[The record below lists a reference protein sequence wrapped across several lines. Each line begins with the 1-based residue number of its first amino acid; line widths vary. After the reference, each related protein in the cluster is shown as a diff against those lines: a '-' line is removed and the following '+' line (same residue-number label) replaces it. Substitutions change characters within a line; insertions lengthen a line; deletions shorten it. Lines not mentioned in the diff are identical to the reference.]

1 MVIKGTLDAN
11 HALPTSGMTEGDTYI
26 VGASGTYNGVACK
39 VGDFFVRTSDGWL
52 RVPAGD
58 EWEYDE
64 NTIKAIKVNNA
75 VHADTAGTASAVAW
89 AGITG
94 IPDLVTI
101 DTEQTI
107 IGNKSFKN
115 STSVESLTADSLLVT
130 GPARFTNNIQGNL
143 IGNVTGYLTGNISG
157 SSTSCSGNADNA
169 TKDGNGNNIV
179 NTYARIDKVYDDSGT
194 YRQFLGKN
202 GSSSD

>member
-11 HALPTSGMTEGDTYI
+11 NSLPTSGMTEGDTYI
-26 VGASGTYNGVACK
+26 VGASGTYNKIACK

-94 IPDLVTI
+94 IPDLVTT
-101 DTEQTI
+101 DAEQTI

-115 STSVESLTADSLLVT
+115 STSIESLTADSLLVT

-157 SSTSCSGNADNA
+157 SSTSCSGTADNA

-179 NTYARIDKVYDDSGT
+179 NTYARIDKVYDDSST
-194 YRQFLGKN
+194 YRQILGK
-202 GSSSD
+202 GGDSSG